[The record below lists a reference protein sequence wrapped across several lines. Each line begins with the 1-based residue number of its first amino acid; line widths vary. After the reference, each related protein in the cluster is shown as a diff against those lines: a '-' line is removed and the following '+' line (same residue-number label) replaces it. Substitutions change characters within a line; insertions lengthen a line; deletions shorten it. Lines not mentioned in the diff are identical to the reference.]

1 MEWKR
6 FITLRKKTVRCFPIA
21 SYLLPYIPVPAKS
34 SSEQARGVS
43 YQSDATEAKNS
54 FRESNVRA
62 YPNPVRPD
70 YSGVITVTGMVYDSD
85 VKIVDTAGHLIYQGT
100 SLGGQFI
107 WDGRNKQ
114 GRRVATGI
122 YMVLAADSEGKEGIV
137 TKIAF
142 IRGE

>member
-1 MEWKR
+1 M
-6 FITLRKKTVRCFPIA
+6 
-21 SYLLPYIPVPAKS
+21 
-34 SSEQARGVS
+34 
-43 YQSDATEAKNS
+43 
-54 FRESNVRA
+54 
-62 YPNPVRPD
+62 
-70 YSGVITVTGMVYDSD
+70 ITVTGMVYDSD
-85 VKIVDTAGHLIYQGT
+85 VKIVDTTGHLIDQGT
-100 SLGGQFI
+100 SLGGQFT

>member
-1 MEWKR
+1 MMLT
-6 FITLRKKTVRCFPIA
+6 IHTLFNDPNIVNAVIQRVLKTRKDTIYWQQ
-21 SYLLPYIPVPAKS
+21 YL
-34 SSEQARGVS
+34 G
-43 YQSDATEAKNS
+43 
-54 FRESNVRA
+54 FRRTTTRVFK
-62 YPNPVRPD
+62 D

-100 SLGGQFI
+100 SLGGQFT

>member
-1 MEWKR
+1 M
-6 FITLRKKTVRCFPIA
+6 
-21 SYLLPYIPVPAKS
+21 
-34 SSEQARGVS
+34 
-43 YQSDATEAKNS
+43 
-54 FRESNVRA
+54 
-62 YPNPVRPD
+62 
-70 YSGVITVTGMVYDSD
+70 ITVTGMVYDSD
-85 VKIVDTAGHLIYQGT
+85 VKIVDTARHLIYQGT
-100 SLGGQFI
+100 SLGGQFT

>member
-1 MEWKR
+1 MYVLILIR
-6 FITLRKKTVRCFPIA
+6 YVR
-21 SYLLPYIPVPAKS
+21 
-34 SSEQARGVS
+34 
-43 YQSDATEAKNS
+43 
-54 FRESNVRA
+54 
-62 YPNPVRPD
+62 
-70 YSGVITVTGMVYDSD
+70 TVTGMVYDSD

-100 SLGGQFI
+100 SLGGQFT